1 MNGAEVI
8 TPEVGDV
15 AMFWYEKSGLPHIAV
30 VEYVF
35 DNGGVWV
42 SEANMYHLYENG
54 MGIRYLEP
62 DYVHLIGFYSLH
74 ERREAHQA
82 REQLSKGTDTPS

>member
-1 MNGAEVI
+1 MSGAEVI
-8 TPEVGDV
+8 NPEVGDV

-35 DNGGVWV
+35 DNGAVMV
-42 SEANMYHLYENG
+42 SEANMYHLYEDG
-54 MGIRYLEP
+54 LGIRYLES

-74 ERREAHQA
+74 ERREAHTS
-82 REQLSKGTDTPS
+82 EQSLPEGTHPST